1 MKDVLID
8 LKDVRKELEFR
19 KLKVTPSRE
28 KPMRRSPSITAG
40 AKAQTT
46 SSAEYIVSEIK
57 KRKLG
62 LVAALGVLLLASIGI
77 FYFISA
83 RRSSSSNDHAP
94 IDSIA
99 VLPFQNRSG
108 DAEAEYLSDGLA
120 ESLIYGLSQL
130 PNLKVSPTSSVF
142 RYKGKE
148 IDPIK
153 IGSELGVMQ

>member
-1 MKDVLID
+1 
-8 LKDVRKELEFR
+8 
-19 KLKVTPSRE
+19 
-28 KPMRRSPSITAG
+28 MRRSPSITAG
-40 AKAQTT
+40 AAQTT

-99 VLPFQNRSG
+99 T
-108 DAEAEYLSDGLA
+108 A
-120 ESLIYGLSQL
+120 
-130 PNLKVSPTSSVF
+130 VS
-142 RYKGKE
+142 K
-148 IDPIK
+148 
-153 IGSELGVMQ
+153 